1 MTQPIKIEIHL
12 HIHTDGAVTIE
23 SNPKTFQVNEAGPAA
38 KEGSVGGA
46 ATAEADHNATTLKT
60 SSRTAAGNTKPVEPL
75 ASSSNTDAPAV
86 EEAAA
91 PVPPPAGKP
100 DRNPNLLRTALYD
113 ASKRVGKDAALEVV
127 ARLAGGSL
135 RNVTDETFDNV
146 LNNLNALQKE

>member
-1 MTQPIKIEIHL
+1 MTQPIRIEIHL
-12 HIHTDGAVTIE
+12 HIHADGAVTVQTPNTDE
-23 SNPKTFQVNEAGPAA
+23 TNARAL
-38 KEGSVGGA
+38 A
-46 ATAEADHNATTLKT
+46 ATPEAPP
-60 SSRTAAGNTKPVEPL
+60 SSSPVPSAARPSVNTKPVEPP
-75 ASSSNTDAPAV
+75 ASYTNADAPAA

-91 PVPPPAGKP
+91 PVPAPAGKP

>member
-12 HIHTDGAVTIE
+12 HIHADGAVTLE
-23 SNPKTFQVNEAGPAA
+23 QHEKVFHVQEANSGGGAVAGPSASPRVSTPVSLP
-38 KEGSVGGA
+38 E
-46 ATAEADHNATTLKT
+46 T
-60 SSRTAAGNTKPVEPL
+60 TKPVESP

-86 EEAAA
+86 EGAAA
-91 PVPPPAGKP
+91 PVPPPAGKS